1 MDLVGSSFSIHT
13 APAAASAPM
22 QAAPAKHG
30 FSFGDFLDIVNPLQ
44 HLPVV
49 STLYRAITHDKID
62 TPEKLVGDA
71 LYGGPVGLLSSLA
84 DTGFQAATGRSFGET
99 VLSWFTGHHQTT
111 AVGTEVAKAE
121 TPAPASATAPAAA
134 QTSAPTEQALT
145 QSLAQNGIDAELRER
160 ALFAYRKTVSA
171 LAE

>member
-1 MDLVGSSFSIHT
+1 MELVGSSFSIHAVHT
-13 APAAASAPM
+13 APAGAPA
-22 QAAPAKHG
+22 QAAPAKHP

-49 STLYRAITHDKID
+49 STLYRAITHDTID

-71 LYGGPVGLLSSLA
+71 LYGGPAGLLSSLA
-84 DTGFQAATGRSFGET
+84 DTGFQAATGHSFGET
-99 VLSWFTGHHQTT
+99 VLSWFTGRHHTT

-121 TPAPASATAPAAA
+121 TPAT
-134 QTSAPTEQALT
+134 TSAPAQPSAPAEQALT
-145 QSLAQNGIDAELRER
+145 QSLAQNGIDPELQQR

>member
-1 MDLVGSSFSIHT
+1 MELVGSSFSVH
-13 APAAASAPM
+13 AASAAAAASAPA
-22 QAAPAKHG
+22 QAQPSKHH

-49 STLYRAITHDKID
+49 GTIYRALTHDTID

-71 LYGGPVGLLSSLA
+71 LYGGPLGLLSSLA
-84 DTGFQAATGRSFGET
+84 DTGFQAATGRSFGDT
-99 VLSWFTGHHQTT
+99 VLSWFTGHHETT

-121 TPAPASATAPAAA
+121 APVTAAA
-134 QTSAPTEQALT
+134 PSQDNAAALT
-145 QSLAQNGIDAELRER
+145 DSMTHNGVDPQLQQR

-171 LAE
+171 FAE

>member
-1 MDLVGSSFSIHT
+1 MELVGSSFSIHS
-13 APAAASAPM
+13 APAVPASGPV
-22 QAAPAKHG
+22 QAAPAKHP

-49 STLYRAITHDKID
+49 GTLYRAITHDTID

-71 LYGGPVGLLSSLA
+71 LYGGPLGLLSSLA

-99 VLSWFTGHHQTT
+99 VLSWFTGGHETT
-111 AVGTEVAKAE
+111 AVGTEVAKADTPAATS
-121 TPAPASATAPAAA
+121 TPAPAPA
-134 QTSAPTEQALT
+134 EQALT
-145 QSLAQNGIDAELRER
+145 QSLAQNGMDPELQQR

-171 LAE
+171 FAE